1 MSGRAAK
8 PTVPR
13 RLHKD
18 GLDGWRDVSSR
29 VTQVITGHAF
39 TGEYYRRFVPS
50 EPVGCPCG
58 ATLQTRQH
66 ILRVCRLHAYA
77 RYHLRKVSANVSL
90 PIILG
95 CQKGLVALV
104 KILAASDAFKKHRD
118 FVKFL
123 LGVLQP
129 CTRLQDHACG
139 VVQSCRS
146 LHSPHKKRD
155 KNPMALTGQS
165 MKTGI
170 Y

>member
-8 PTVPR
+8 PTVPW
-13 RLHKD
+13 RLYKD

-66 ILRVCRLHAYA
+66 ILRVCRLHAHA
-77 RYHLRKVSANVSL
+77 RHHLRKVSANVSL
-90 PIILG
+90 PIIFG

-104 KILAASDAFKKHRD
+104 KILAASDAFKKTTMPPDPAHH
-118 FVKFL
+118 FM
-123 LGVLQP
+123 P
-129 CTRLQDHACG
+129 E
-139 VVQSCRS
+139 
-146 LHSPHKKRD
+146 LHSEV
-155 KNPMALTGQS
+155 
-165 MKTGI
+165 
-170 Y
+170 